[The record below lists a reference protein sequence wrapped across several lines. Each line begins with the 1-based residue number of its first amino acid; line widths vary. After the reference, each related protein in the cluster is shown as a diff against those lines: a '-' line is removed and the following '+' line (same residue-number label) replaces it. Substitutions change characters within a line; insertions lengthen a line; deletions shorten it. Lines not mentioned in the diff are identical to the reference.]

1 MLLSKMRWEYEHPS
15 EEKVKSLSENLNIS
29 ALTASLLVKRGI
41 EEVEEARSFLFDQ
54 KAEFHDPFLLK
65 GMKEAVERINKA
77 IEEQE
82 SIVIFGD
89 YDADGVTS
97 TSVLLH
103 TLKERSAIVD
113 FYIPDR
119 FKEGYGPN
127 EQAFRYIKEQGAS
140 LVITVDTGIAAVNEA
155 RIAKEIGLDLI
166 ITDHHEP
173 SEELPEPGHLLL
185 SILSSLAVSIPL
197 KNLLV

>member
-1 MLLSKMRWEYEHPS
+1 LSKMCWEYEHPS

-29 ALTASLLVKRGI
+29 ALTASLLVKRGL

-97 TSVLLH
+97 TSVL
-103 TLKERSAIVD
+103 
-113 FYIPDR
+113 
-119 FKEGYGPN
+119 
-127 EQAFRYIKEQGAS
+127 
-140 LVITVDTGIAAVNEA
+140 
-155 RIAKEIGLDLI
+155 
-166 ITDHHEP
+166 
-173 SEELPEPGHLLL
+173 
-185 SILSSLAVSIPL
+185 
-197 KNLLV
+197 